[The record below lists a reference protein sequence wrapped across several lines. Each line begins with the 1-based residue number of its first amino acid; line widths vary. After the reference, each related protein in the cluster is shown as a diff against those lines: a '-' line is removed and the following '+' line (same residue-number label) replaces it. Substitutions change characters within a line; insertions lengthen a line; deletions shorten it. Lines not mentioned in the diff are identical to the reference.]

1 MKIESQASLQVIENK
16 KVICKNCLISEPS
29 GIEGEVT
36 CCLEPDPKPKKNE
49 QFCAQ
54 GAWLIGDG
62 VYDFKSA
69 FAIAYRD
76 QAQNNTKKIGEEHNE

>member
-16 KVICKNCLISEPS
+16 KVICRFCLISEPNEEP
-29 GIEGEVT
+29 GKVT
-36 CCLEPDPKPKKNE
+36 CCLEPAPKTKKEE

-62 VYDFKSA
+62 VYDFKHA

-76 QAQNNTKKIGEEHNE
+76 EANNNPKKIGEE